1 MIPLRQ
7 RTLNRICWKMQESS
21 GAWDA
26 FSTVPGSSAPFS
38 KFERQMSI
46 HPYFFHAQLRA
57 WANRLAC
64 FSAALWHQE
73 FNTRSLDPIVYF
85 FTVGWDLD
93 TKEIAQL
100 HRISN
105 FHNLPRSSWI
115 TDAIWCHIP
124 SRLCARWQALVHR
137 NALQNGSQQLRH
149 QLCCAAAR
157 RQPEKRTHEGLRQNR
172 HVKWF
177 HQVRLVSKHL

>member
-124 SRLCARWQALVHR
+124 AAFARGDRRSSTETPCRMDLSSSGTSCAAQLPGGNQKKELMRACAKIVMS
-137 NALQNGSQQLRH
+137 NGST
-149 QLCCAAAR
+149 
-157 RQPEKRTHEGLRQNR
+157 KSG
-172 HVKWF
+172 
-177 HQVRLVSKHL
+177 